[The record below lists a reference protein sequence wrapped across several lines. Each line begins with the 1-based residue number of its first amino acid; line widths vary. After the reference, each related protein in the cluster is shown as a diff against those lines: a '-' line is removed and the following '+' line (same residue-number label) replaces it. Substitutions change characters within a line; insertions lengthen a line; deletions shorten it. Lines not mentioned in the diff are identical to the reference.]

1 MNMDSSNPIIYYLLN
16 SVARCKII
24 SKQIKKKKKF
34 SKVRSR
40 SFIDSLKLCPE
51 DAADYT
57 GLDLKKKKKR
67 GKKVMLIRRKGPF
80 SSQPA
85 SS

>member
-24 SKQIKKKKKF
+24 SKQIKKKKIF
-34 SKVRSR
+34 WKVRGR

-51 DAADYT
+51 NATDT
-57 GLDLKKKKKR
+57 CLDLKKK
-67 GKKVMLIRRKGPF
+67 GEKKVMLIRRKDPF
-80 SSQPA
+80 SSQLA